1 MEIKN
6 TKTPIVI
13 GNMTDVGNK
22 NKNTTN
28 LVNNKN
34 KTTINYYNYKIN
46 ENTQNKINRPGLQ
59 HIGEGKIITF
69 EAIVVGSYNKFK
81 DCVTIVNIHSN
92 DKFLADH
99 TQLFLNEPL
108 SDFNERNEFMS
119 CLIQGIGKIKKYPKN
134 NSFDYSIELLSDH
147 KVVFLN
153 DLYYNSDYMECY
165 DINEI
170 NKCHKILLTYKHN
183 DLIRFLNHL
192 RSRINNFPRG
202 FFRKDFI
209 YHYILNNYGLNT
221 INSDIF
227 ENNIQSNQFDDFEL
241 YDLIILLGNVLY
253 EFIMNREFYL
263 DELLR
268 TITMDINAIQ
278 GIKSLSKYPNK
289 QQCKKSNNDFANFCK
304 KRNIKFG
311 LGWLFVRNRNKN
323 FKISETMSLDEVR
336 KKGLVGLWYTK

>member
-59 HIGEGKIITF
+59 YIGEGKIITF

-147 KVVFLN
+147 KVVF
-153 DLYYNSDYMECY
+153 
-165 DINEI
+165 
-170 NKCHKILLTYKHN
+170 
-183 DLIRFLNHL
+183 F
-192 RSRINNFPRG
+192 
-202 FFRKDFI
+202 
-209 YHYILNNYGLNT
+209 
-221 INSDIF
+221 
-227 ENNIQSNQFDDFEL
+227 
-241 YDLIILLGNVLY
+241 
-253 EFIMNREFYL
+253 
-263 DELLR
+263 
-268 TITMDINAIQ
+268 
-278 GIKSLSKYPNK
+278 
-289 QQCKKSNNDFANFCK
+289 
-304 KRNIKFG
+304 
-311 LGWLFVRNRNKN
+311 
-323 FKISETMSLDEVR
+323 
-336 KKGLVGLWYTK
+336 

>member
-1 MEIKN
+1 
-6 TKTPIVI
+6 
-13 GNMTDVGNK
+13 
-22 NKNTTN
+22 
-28 LVNNKN
+28 
-34 KTTINYYNYKIN
+34 
-46 ENTQNKINRPGLQ
+46 
-59 HIGEGKIITF
+59 
-69 EAIVVGSYNKFK
+69 
-81 DCVTIVNIHSN
+81 
-92 DKFLADH
+92 
-99 TQLFLNEPL
+99 
-108 SDFNERNEFMS
+108 MS

-134 NSFDYSIELLSDH
+134 NSFDYSIELLSNH

-153 DLYYNSDYMECY
+153 DLYYNSDYMEYY

-170 NKCHKILLTYKHN
+170 NKCHEILLTYKHD
-183 DLIRFLNHL
+183 DLISFLNHL
-192 RSRINNFPRG
+192 RTRINNFPMA

-253 EFIMNREFYL
+253 EFIMNKEFYL

-289 QQCKKSNNDFANFCK
+289 QQCKKSNKDFANFCK
-304 KRNIKFG
+304 KRGIKFG
-311 LGWLFVRNRNKN
+311 LGWLYVRNRNKN
-323 FKISETMSLDEVR
+323 FKINETMSLDEVR

>member
-1 MEIKN
+1 
-6 TKTPIVI
+6 
-13 GNMTDVGNK
+13 
-22 NKNTTN
+22 
-28 LVNNKN
+28 
-34 KTTINYYNYKIN
+34 
-46 ENTQNKINRPGLQ
+46 
-59 HIGEGKIITF
+59 
-69 EAIVVGSYNKFK
+69 
-81 DCVTIVNIHSN
+81 
-92 DKFLADH
+92 
-99 TQLFLNEPL
+99 
-108 SDFNERNEFMS
+108 
-119 CLIQGIGKIKKYPKN
+119 
-134 NSFDYSIELLSDH
+134 
-147 KVVFLN
+147 
-153 DLYYNSDYMECY
+153 MECY

-170 NKCHKILLTYKHN
+170 NKCHKILLTYKHD

-311 LGWLFVRNRNKN
+311 LGWLYVRNRNKN
-323 FKISETMSLDEVR
+323 FKISECLSIDEVR